1 MIDDY
6 YKILNLRP
14 EASLYKIAMHYK
26 ILAKKLLILPND
38 TKNLKVDFYQINSAF
53 EVLRNEQV
61 RKYYDILYKIL
72 IQNKQTKISDLIIEK
87 YLLIINNYILKG
99 KEKANKI
106 INNENFVLTISIK
119 RSLILSFLIGTI
131 KLYTNY
137 PRFIASPLAG
147 FGFLII
153 GFFIFLRC
161 IYGISSDLWFIGLF
175 LITTGIISIYI
186 NFRYFAINLM
196 NKE

>member
-106 INNENFVLTISIK
+106 INNEI
-119 RSLILSFLIGTI
+119 
-131 KLYTNY
+131 
-137 PRFIASPLAG
+137 
-147 FGFLII
+147 
-153 GFFIFLRC
+153 
-161 IYGISSDLWFIGLF
+161 
-175 LITTGIISIYI
+175 
-186 NFRYFAINLM
+186 
-196 NKE
+196 